1 MGGGSLGLR
10 SEYQIWALA
19 REAGGRRE
27 GPGEPG
33 AAARQVP
40 VPRVGKFLISPALT
54 SPFDLL

>member
-1 MGGGSLGLR
+1 MVRCLGLR
-10 SEYQIWALA
+10 REHWIWALA

-27 GPGEPG
+27 GRGGAG
-33 AAARQVP
+33 AAAWQVP